1 LKEEAIKKACDL
13 FKACTVCARNCHI
26 DRAAGKL
33 GYCRMPAKLVISSAG
48 PHFGE
53 ESVLVGR
60 GGSGTIF
67 LTGCNLLCIFCQN
80 YDISHER
87 RGRVHSEEE
96 CVEMMIRLEKIGCE
110 NINFVTPTHFAPLI
124 MKAIDIARRKGLKVP
139 IVYNCGGY
147 ESVEMLKLLEGF
159 VDIYMPDIKFLNKEI
174 AKRLCN
180 AEDYPE
186 VVKAAVKEMHR
197 QVGDL
202 KIENGVAARGLLV
215 RHLVMP
221 EDYGSTYDVIDFLAE
236 EISSGTFVNVM
247 GQYRPVYKAHKVP
260 QVDKYPSMHEIQSAR
275 AYALKK
281 GLRLD

>member
-1 LKEEAIKKACDL
+1 
-13 FKACTVCARNCHI
+13 
-26 DRAAGKL
+26 
-33 GYCRMPAKLVISSAG
+33 MPAQLVISSAG

-80 YDISHER
+80 YDISHDR
-87 RGRVHSEEE
+87 RGEPYTEKECARV
-96 CVEMMIRLEKIGCE
+96 MMRLERIGCE

-124 MKAIDIARRKGLKVP
+124 MKAIDIARSEGLKVP

-147 ESVEMLKLLEGF
+147 ESVEMLKLLDGF
-159 VDIYMPDIKFLNKEI
+159 IQIYMPDIKFLNKET
-174 AKRLCN
+174 AKKLCN
-180 AEDYPE
+180 AEDYPD
-186 VVKAAVKEMHR
+186 VIKATLREMHR

-202 KIENGVAARGLLV
+202 TIENGIATKGLLV

-221 EDYGSTYDVIDFLAE
+221 EDCGSTYETIDFLAQ
-236 EISSGTFVNVM
+236 EISPHTFVNVM
-247 GQYRPVYKAHKVP
+247 GQYRPVYRAHEVP
-260 QVDKYPSMHEIQSAR
+260 AIDKYPSMREIERAR
-275 AYALKK
+275 EYAATK